1 MTRGAPG
8 TVVVGAGFAGVAAAV
23 DLARRGARV
32 TLLEERRRAGGRA
45 FSWADPESG
54 ETIDNGQHL
63 LMGCYTATRELLR
76 ILGTEHLVLFQRRL
90 SLKSVERGG
99 RVMSLSCPSL
109 PSPTHLLAGLM
120 ALKGLRA
127 RDRWALLRA
136 APFLLRP
143 PGAGLTVEDWL
154 DRLGQTENLRERF
167 WRPVALATLNE
178 ETDVA
183 AASLLAAVLKEA
195 FGGSAAATG
204 LGIPGAG
211 LSELYAGPAERYLRE
226 RGGDLRSGCTVDRI
240 LTEAGRAVAVIVR
253 EGDPIPCDSVVL
265 AVPHTAAGGILPR
278 EAIEANPRL
287 ERLDE
292 LGISAI
298 VSVNLWFDREVTGM
312 DLFGLLGSPIQ
323 FVFNKCAL
331 WSDGP
336 SRGTYLACVASA
348 ASNLAAEPNDRIRA
362 VAEEE
367 IRRHLPAAREA
378 KVVRSMVVREKMAT
392 FSGRPEVLTLR
403 PRARTAVANFA
414 LAGDWTDTG
423 LPGTIEGAVRSGFA
437 AARIIRPA

>member
-1 MTRGAPG
+1 MSRDEPGAI
-8 TVVVGAGFAGVAAAV
+8 VVGTGFAGIAAAV

-32 TLLEERRRAGGRA
+32 TLLEARRRAGGRA
-45 FSWADPESG
+45 ASWTDPESG

-63 LMGCYTATRELLR
+63 LMGCCTATRELLR
-76 ILGTEHLVLFQRRL
+76 ILGTERLVVFQRRL
-90 SLKSVERGG
+90 SLTSLEGDGRPVE
-99 RVMSLSCPSL
+99 LSCPPL
-109 PSPTHLLAGLM
+109 PSPLHLLAGLL
-120 ALKGLRA
+120 ALKGLRT

-136 APFLLRP
+136 APFILKL

-154 DRLGQTENLRERF
+154 DSLGQTENLRERF
-167 WRPVALATLNE
+167 WRPVARATLNE
-178 ETDVA
+178 GTDVA
-183 AASLLAAVLKEA
+183 AATLLAAVLKEA
-195 FGGSAAATG
+195 FGGSADATG

-226 RGGDLRSGCTVDRI
+226 RGGDLRSGCTVDEI
-240 LTEAGRAVAVIVR
+240 LTEAGRAVAVSVR
-253 EGDPIPCDSVVL
+253 EGEPIPCDGVVL

-287 ERLDE
+287 ERLEE

-298 VSVNLWFDREVTGM
+298 VSVNLWFDREVTGL

-323 FVFNKCAL
+323 FVFNKSVL
-331 WSDGP
+331 WRDGP
-336 SRGTYLACVASA
+336 CRGTYLACVASA
-348 ASNLAAEPNDRIRA
+348 ASNLAAEPNDRIRE

-367 IRRHLPAAREA
+367 IRRHLPAARGA
-378 KVVRSMVVREKMAT
+378 KVLRSMVVREKMAT

-403 PRARTAVANFA
+403 PRARTAVANLA

-437 AARIIRPA
+437 AARVLRPA